1 MIDYSS
7 YNASD
12 SVIYS
17 DIVCIISLHIII
29 IITWLSIFNKYVTQ
43 VSLLIKLFLYIID
56 FVIKGFHDFL
66 VSGRALG

>member
-1 MIDYSS
+1 
-7 YNASD
+7 
-12 SVIYS
+12 
-17 DIVCIISLHIII
+17 
-29 IITWLSIFNKYVTQ
+29 LSIFNKYVTQ